1 MIRRPPRSTLFPYTT
16 LFRSARF
23 LGRKENMRPVERR
36 EAQSRLLA
44 VRDGEGAQSPAVE
57 CTFERNNEAAF
68 AVLRRHDAIQEHRL
82 DRVFDRLGAG
92 VNDEVARDAGRRDA
106 V

>member
-1 MIRRPPRSTLFPYTT
+1 ELCQAALLATRRL
-16 LFRSARF
+16 LGGARF
-23 LGRKENMRPVERR
+23 LGRKEDVRPVERW

-44 VRDGEGAQSPAVE
+44 VRDGEGAQGPAVE
-57 CTFERNNEAAF
+57 CTLERHDEAAL

-92 VNDEVARDAGRRDA
+92 VNDEVARGAARRDA